1 MQMKRVLN
9 RVSLVATIVSLSG
22 FGVAT
27 AAAENPDATF
37 SATSKSVAAG
47 VGYTW
52 GQGRLHYKGQE
63 VKFKIKGLDLGSVG
77 ASETTVYGTVDNLNY
92 VSDFGGEYAVA
103 KGSAVVGMGGS
114 AAVFKNKKGV
124 LLGLTAI
131 GKGLEVAAALGE
143 LTVTLEEKT
152 IVDAVE
158 MAVLEPVVTE
168 SLSAVA
174 NVCGCRVKMNVV
186 WATFRTDATKRQLAN
201 MIDTFVIA
209 ANDACSEPA
218 TKAEFCGKVRQVD
231 IAVADKADVMLV
243 KEESTLKAG
252 ITEQAY
258 VDVDRLVAVI
268 SE

>member
-1 MQMKRVLN
+1 M
-9 RVSLVATIVSLSG
+9 
-22 FGVAT
+22 
-27 AAAENPDATF
+27 
-37 SATSKSVAAG
+37 
-47 VGYTW
+47 
-52 GQGRLHYKGQE
+52 
-63 VKFKIKGLDLGSVG
+63 
-77 ASETTVYGTVDNLNY
+77 
-92 VSDFGGEYAVA
+92 
-103 KGSAVVGMGGS
+103 
-114 AAVFKNKKGV
+114 
-124 LLGLTAI
+124 
-131 GKGLEVAAALGE
+131 
-143 LTVTLEEKT
+143 
-152 IVDAVE
+152 
-158 MAVLEPVVTE
+158 
-168 SLSAVA
+168 A

-231 IAVADKADVMLV
+231 IAVADRADVTLV